1 MDATIHYDFKNFEI
15 NPYLFHLLRF
25 LHFYIQITQKI
36 LSEFDDFLSKH
47 LSFLP
52 FLRIFMEYFHFHFLL
67 ILFHYLSH
75 YCLILFTLNHLHVF
89 RFALLSFLMKSLL
102 WNIFLINPSKY
113 INLNY
118 KRFFSILFCILI
130 FV

>member
-25 LHFYIQITQKI
+25 LHFYIQITHKI
-36 LSEFDDFLSKH
+36 LSELDDFLSKQ
-47 LSFLP
+47 LSILP
-52 FLRIFMEYFHFHFLL
+52 FLLIFMKYFHFHFLS